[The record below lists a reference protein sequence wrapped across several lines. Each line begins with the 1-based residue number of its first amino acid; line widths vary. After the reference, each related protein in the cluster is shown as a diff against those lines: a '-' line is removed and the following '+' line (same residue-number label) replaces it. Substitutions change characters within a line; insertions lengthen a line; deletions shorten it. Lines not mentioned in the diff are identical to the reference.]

1 MCGVCV
7 SVLHVWCVCEC
18 DVWCVCECACMCGVC
33 VSVPACVVCV

>member
-7 SVLHVWCVCEC
+7 SVPACV
-18 DVWCVCECACMCGVC
+18 VCVCECACMCGVC